1 MPSKSNA
8 IVSSH
13 RDAATRVS
21 TYLAEQHGIKLT
33 PITALEVVARALG
46 AANWQTLKAQAEQ
59 GRAPRMADVAEV
71 SANSQAEERS
81 AKSDSATEQS
91 DVRRPFGRV
100 SGPYP
105 VDAIRENL
113 FARGRERSQHPVGPF
128 EEALEHVQQIRGI
141 SLTTAQCDTLRS
153 VFRHPICAISGES
166 GTGKTTA
173 LSVLIPLAEKLG
185 LKAVH
190 VASGSVPT
198 GDSLARL
205 RTCDLLIIPG
215 AAVSDEDVLRF
226 LLEQA
231 PATCRIVLFEY
242 EGSGVEP
249 TAQHVVIAALVASG
263 VIHGTWL
270 TQKFRQTRPPIAGGD
285 VVHITRLTP
294 PPPLMLGEFAPGMP
308 KYDRA
313 NPPAE
318 DYVMHGVFNNGATA
332 PTQSH
337 HVDSY
342 IYEARGFKT
351 SHRSGKWCIVRDA
364 ASVDALWAKIR
375 EAVVSGALPAAMVSS
390 PAVARQFGGTYL
402 ICVFTPEWNDRN
414 DVRRVRQLLREM
426 GVVEELGYKRDV
438 ETVYG
443 IQGTPDEW
451 FYRA

>member
-21 TYLAEQHGIKLT
+21 TYLSEQHGIELT
-33 PITALEVVARALG
+33 PITALEVIARAAG

-59 GRAPRMADVAEV
+59 GRAPRMVDVAGV
-71 SANSQAEERS
+71 DASAPAAPASV
-81 AKSDSATEQS
+81 KSDSLAEPAYG
-91 DVRRPFGRV
+91 RRPFRRV

-105 VDAIRENL
+105 GDVIRENL
-113 FARGRERSQHPVGPF
+113 FARGRERSQHPVGHI
-128 EEALEHVQQIRGI
+128 EQALLQVQQAKGI
-141 SLTTAQCDTLRS
+141 SLSAAQCDALRA
-153 VFRHPICAISGES
+153 VFEHPICAISGES
-166 GTGKTTA
+166 GTGKTTV
-173 LSVLIPLAEKLG
+173 LNTLIPLAEKLG

-190 VASGSVPT
+190 VARGAVPSG
-198 GDSLARL
+198 DNL
-205 RTCDLLIIPG
+205 RTCDILIIPG
-215 AAVSDEDVLRF
+215 AAVSDEDVLQF

-242 EGSGVEP
+242 EGSGVAP
-249 TAQHVVIAALVASG
+249 TAPHVTIAALIARG
-263 VIHGTWL
+263 VIHAVWL
-270 TQKFRQTRPPIAGGD
+270 KEKFRQPLPAVAGAGNI
-285 VVHITRLTP
+285 VRITRLTP
-294 PPPLMLGEFAPGMP
+294 PPPLMLGEFSPEMP

-318 DYVMHGVFNNGATA
+318 NYVMHGVFNNGATA

-402 ICVFTPEWNDRN
+402 ICVFTPEWSDRN

>member
-1 MPSKSNA
+1 MPTKSNA

-21 TYLAEQHGIKLT
+21 TYLSEQHGLKLT

-59 GRAPRMADVAEV
+59 GRAPRMADVAGV
-71 SANSQAEERS
+71 GNNSQGAPAS
-81 AKSDSATEQS
+81 AVNGGALEQPSA
-91 DVRRPFGRV
+91 RPSSIVGDT
-100 SGPYP
+100 STLL
-105 VDAIRENL
+105 DAIRKNL
-113 FARGRERSQHPVGPF
+113 FFRGLARSQRLVDGV
-128 EEALEHVQQIRGI
+128 EVALDEVQQALGL
-141 SLTTAQCDTLRS
+141 SLAPVQCNALRA
-153 VFRHPICAISGES
+153 VMEHPICSLSGEP
-166 GTGKTTA
+166 GTGKATVLRA
-173 LSVLIPLAEKLG
+173 LIPLAEKVG
-185 LKAVH
+185 LD
-190 VASGSVPT
+190 SVYQARIRFTPT
-198 GDSLARL
+198 GANLAKL
-205 RTCDLLIIPG
+205 QSCDLLILREEVI
-215 AAVSDEDVLRF
+215 SDMPLLQF

-231 PATCRIVLFEY
+231 PATCRIVFFGEMPAVAPQGQHDLIE
-242 EGSGVEP
+242 ELIGQGAIRGIRLVE
-249 TAQHVVIAALVASG
+249 
-263 VIHGTWL
+263 
-270 TQKFRQTRPPIAGGD
+270 KFRQTRPPIGGGD

-294 PPPLMLGEFAPGMP
+294 PPPLMLGEFTPGMP

-375 EAVVSGALPAAMVSS
+375 EAVVSGTLPAAMVSS

-402 ICVFTPEWNDRN
+402 ICVFTPEWSDRY

>member
-21 TYLAEQHGIKLT
+21 TYLAEQHGIRLT
-33 PITALEVVARALG
+33 PIAALEVVARALG

-59 GRAPRMADVAEV
+59 GKAPRMADVAGV
-71 SANSQAEERS
+71 DASSPVAPTPVMSGRPLAQAAALPS
-81 AKSDSATEQS
+81 LGVTHTQA
-91 DVRRPFGRV
+91 PL
-100 SGPYP
+100 
-105 VDAIRENL
+105 DAIRKNL
-113 FARGRERSQHPVGPF
+113 FSRGFERSQRLVEGV
-128 EEALEHVQQIRGI
+128 EAALEGVQQALGL
-141 SLTTAQCDTLRS
+141 SLAPVQCDALRA
-153 VFRHPICAISGES
+153 VMEHPLSAISGER
-166 GTGKTTA
+166 GTGKTTVLRA
-173 LSVLIPLAEKLG
+173 LISLTDRLG
-185 LKAVH
+185 LKSVH
-190 VASGSVPT
+190 FAKRTVLA
-198 GDSLARL
+198 GDSLTSL
-205 RTCDLLIIPG
+205 QTCDLLILGG
-215 AAVSDEDVLRF
+215 AVISDATVLQF
-226 LLEQA
+226 MLEQA

-249 TAQHVVIAALVASG
+249 TAQHVAIAELIARG
-263 VIHGTWL
+263 VIRGVWL
-270 TQKFRQTRPPIAGGD
+270 KEKFRQTRPPIAGGD

-294 PPPLMLGEFAPGMP
+294 PPPLMLGEVTPGMP

-318 DYVMHGVFNNGATA
+318 DYVMHGVFDNGATA

-375 EAVVSGALPAAMVSS
+375 EAVVSGVLPAAMVSS
-390 PAVARQFGGTYL
+390 PAVAQQFGGTYL
-402 ICVFTPEWNDRN
+402 ICVFTPEWRDRN

-443 IQGTPDEW
+443 VQGTPDEW